1 MFEKLTTESV
11 LSQIPSGVGLD
22 IAKNHTG
29 VCIWDGSSIEVCGF
43 SLPEYD
49 STDQMAEAKMRR
61 HLRDKLTDCLGS
73 RFFEYL
79 VVEDVYGGENF
90 DTVRKLIALNTVIDD
105 LILDG
110 VVRVNNFYRN
120 AESVWMKG
128 LRLLYKAGNKLS
140 PKYEVQEVL
149 GYLGFDFYLRNKDL
163 TPTELKGIFFEDI
176 CDATG
181 MLLGLV
187 ADKFVK
193 RDEVERSSLK
203 RVTLSGIKLMY
214 FETDDEV
221 YNLPR
226 LSNCDF
232 IHANLNFS
240 SIERSVVSLVN
251 QYPNSVVICPLP
263 SSKLG
268 VFGIKNGFKFFE
280 GNSGVLAF
288 YNKKGL
294 IY

>member
-1 MFEKLTTESV
+1 MFEKLTVKSV

-22 IAKNHTG
+22 VAKNHTG
-29 VCIWDGSSIEVCGF
+29 VCVWNGTDIEVYGF
-43 SLPEYD
+43 DLPEYD
-49 STDQMAEAKMRR
+49 STDPMSEAKMRR
-61 HLRDKLTDCLGS
+61 HLRAKLTDCLGS

-79 VVEDVYGGENF
+79 VIEDVYGGENF

-110 VVRVNNFYRN
+110 VVQVNNFYRH

-149 GYLGFDFYLRNKDL
+149 NYLEFDFYLKNKDL
-163 TPTELKGIFFEDI
+163 TPAELKSIFFEDI

-193 RDEVERSSLK
+193 RDTEEKASVK
-203 RVTLSGIKLMY
+203 RVTLSSIKLMY
-214 FETDDEV
+214 LESDDEV
-221 YNLPR
+221 YSIPR
-226 LSNCDF
+226 LENCDF
-232 IHANLNFS
+232 MYATLNFN
-240 SIERSVVSLVN
+240 SIERSIVSLAN
-251 QYPNSVVICPLP
+251 QYPHSVVICPLP

-268 VFGIKNGFKFFE
+268 VFGIKNGFTFYD
-280 GNSGVLAF
+280 GDSGVLVF

-294 IY
+294 LS